1 MAKKVLN
8 IAFYVIAAFYAFIM
22 MDLLFR
28 FKTMF
33 EAGRVIS
40 RSYNLIPFKT
50 ILEFMGE
57 NSLVSRSYA
66 ASNILGNII
75 LFIPCGVYL
84 RAMPK
89 QGRFAKSLLMMILV
103 TVAIESIQFA
113 FGLGACDI
121 DDVILN
127 SVGGAIGIAGYALLG
142 KALGEESRAK
152 TAVSAVSL
160 VLGVPVIFLYFT
172 TVFNHLRL

>member
-8 IAFYVIAAFYAFIM
+8 IAFYVIAAFYAFMM

-28 FKTMF
+28 FNYMF
-33 EAGRVIS
+33 EAGRVIQ

-50 ILEFMGE
+50 ILEFVGE
-57 NSLVSRSYA
+57 NSRVSSSYA

-84 RAMPK
+84 RAIPK
-89 QGRFAKSLLMMILV
+89 QGRFTKSLLMMLIV

-127 SVGGAIGIAGYALLG
+127 CVGGAIGIAGYALLG
-142 KALGEESRAK
+142 KALKGENRAK
-152 TAVSAVSL
+152 TVVSVVSL
-160 VLGVPVIFLYFT
+160 VAGVPIIFLYFT